1 MDIHHASRLRDDT
14 FLISMKKL
22 AQPAEGSAGP
32 QLAQRGRAKALEEA
46 GGQQAISTIWLM
58 ALTGGMAVIGFA
70 MGYGSLML

>member
-14 FLISMKKL
+14 HLISMKKL

-58 ALTGGMAVIGFA
+58 ILTGGMAVVGFG
-70 MGYGSLML
+70 MGYGSLLL